1 MTGENKVR
9 VEGCIKNNISRMAQN
24 IEQNKV
30 DTVSNNPF
38 RVNDVAR
45 ARIIVDDTQLIWDI
59 YAKLEKEF
67 TIIKINPGNNEN
79 KFITLNFVYDK
90 RIIGE
95 IQIKYSQNHH
105 TYD

>member
-45 ARIIVDDTQLIWDI
+45 ARIIVDDT
-59 YAKLEKEF
+59 
-67 TIIKINPGNNEN
+67 
-79 KFITLNFVYDK
+79 
-90 RIIGE
+90 
-95 IQIKYSQNHH
+95 
-105 TYD
+105 